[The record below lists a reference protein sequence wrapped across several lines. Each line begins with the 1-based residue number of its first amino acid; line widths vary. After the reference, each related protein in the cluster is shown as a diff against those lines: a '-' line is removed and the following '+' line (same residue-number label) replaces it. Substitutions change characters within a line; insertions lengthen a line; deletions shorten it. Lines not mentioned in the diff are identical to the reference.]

1 MRKTKELIV
10 ETALRLFS
18 QKGFEAVS
26 VRDISGE
33 LELTAPAL
41 YVHFK
46 SKQDILDE
54 ILRRMEAN
62 DASISI
68 GDGVPQEPYES
79 NPASYRNVN
88 FDNLVKFTLDMF
100 RYWTEDA
107 FASQFRHLLT
117 IEQYRDK
124 RFQQLFQQYL
134 GTGVLQYLE
143 DIMRENAT
151 GDPKFLAESFFS
163 LFHLFLNQ
171 YDAMPTRTEK
181 SLLQK
186 HLEWHLQHFVTTLQ
200 RLHSS
205 GEGTA

>member
-171 YDAMPTRTEK
+171 YDAMPTRKEK

-186 HLEWHLQHFVTTLQ
+186 HLEWHLRHFVTTLQ
-200 RLHSS
+200 RLHRS